1 MKEID
6 LILLSEI
13 FKDKSSS
20 QYFLHKETGKIYEV
34 TNKIID
40 AIEDNYYD
48 HLTTSEMESVKVLE
62 EIYNGS
68 EKYIQIP
75 KLSEG
80 DLINV
85 IFEIIE
91 KSDIEDELKEILLS
105 IASSGSIQKKINKLI
120 RDYSGFYQ
128 IWDEF
133 YSNYALKKAK
143 SWALSMGLKVYE
155 PEI

>member
-48 HLTTSEMESVKVLE
+48 HLTTSEMEIVKVLE

-105 IASSGSIQKKINKLI
+105 ITSSGSIQKKINKLI

-143 SWALSMGLKVYE
+143 SWALSMGLKVDE